1 VPSRE
6 GSGRSIVAIFGPTG
20 VGKTDVAVALGERLR
35 ARGEDPV
42 AVSADAMQVY
52 AGLEVLTAQPDA
64 GQLAR
69 LEHRMVGIL
78 PVTEPF
84 SAGRYAE
91 VAHREIDDAVAAGRR
106 VIVVGGT
113 GLYLRAALAELEL
126 RPEVPAEVRARR
138 TAQLAEI
145 GSEALHGELL
155 GASPQAAAR
164 IDPRDAVRIVRAL
177 ELIDAG
183 HRPPAERSHDSQLWT
198 RDTRHPTLLAGLMMD
213 RNVLR
218 ERIDARVD
226 AMVAAGAADE
236 VARAEAAGASHTAR
250 MAHGYRDLLTGDL
263 DAMKTRSRQYSRR
276 QLVWM
281 RKLPGV
287 LSLDVTGRAPEEVA
301 EDIEAALD
309 AREAA

>member
-1 VPSRE
+1 V
-6 GSGRSIVAIFGPTG
+6 VAIFGPTG

-35 ARGEDPV
+35 SRGEDPV

-52 AGLEVLTAQPDA
+52 AGLEILTAQPDA
-64 GQLAR
+64 AQRAR
-69 LEHRMVGIL
+69 LEHRLVGVL

-91 VAHREIDDAVAAGRR
+91 LAHREIDEAVAAGRR

-113 GLYLRAALAELEL
+113 GLYLRAALAALEL
-126 RPEVPAEVRARR
+126 RPEVPSQVRARR
-138 TAQLAEI
+138 NAQLAEL
-145 GSEALHGELL
+145 GPEALHAELVAL
-155 GASPQAAAR
+155 APDAAAR
-164 IDPRDAVRIVRAL
+164 IDLRDAVRIVRAL
-177 ELIDAG
+177 ELLDAG
-183 HRPPAERSHDSQLWT
+183 HRPPAERAHDSQLWT
-198 RDTRHPTLLAGLMMD
+198 RETRHPTLLAGLVMD
-213 RNVLR
+213 RDMLR
-218 ERIDARVD
+218 ERIDVRVD
-226 AMVAAGAADE
+226 AMVDAGAAEE

-263 DAMKTRSRQYSRR
+263 DAMKTRTRQYTRR

-287 LSLDVTGRAPEEVA
+287 LTIDVTRRAPEDA
-301 EDIEAALD
+301 AADIEAALD